1 MPEKRSVYIILSNL
15 LLHTLNVMAIT
26 NSLLH
31 GEITDIETDIGL
43 NENKDEL
50 QLKLSWKDNL
60 PNDTSYNV
68 IVTAVNS
75 TECYEMPC
83 SLYGIPKPKDFI
95 LIPEN
100 PISYLDIVECRY
112 MFGCN
117 YTLVVEN
124 SNAVVS
130 KRQLLTI
137 PYCVSGVCSCQ
148 HQSTLPKVNTVGLIF
163 NNHTI
168 HLKWSLASDEEIFK
182 NIQLKKI
189 SIIINEQTNPSLSWG
204 GKNLPILEKIYPL
217 TNYMSNASSSL
228 SNRIQQGMF
237 KIEINRDLTPGTVL
251 NIHSNVIDELEC
263 LGPSNVIKLKVPS
276 SALNSLA
283 NDDHDVDNKNSIDD
297 NVRLA
302 LILVSASFITAII
315 AVFSYYVWIKHKSKQ
330 TNEVEVNGEFLPTAI
345 PMENNINYVP
355 YIEMVQRNSQFEIAP
370 GDIHIEAEIGEGA
383 FGRVFRATAV
393 NLSQVQRGELVAVK
407 QLKKMSTQE
416 EESEFLKEIEMLQ
429 NVGMHSN
436 IVRFLGCCTLERPY
450 FMVMEYVGRGDLL
463 SYLRKVR
470 EESTK
475 LIKQN
480 ANYKN
485 LGSSVRTSG
494 QNDVKLKYL
503 ELKMTSTQ
511 SVDSEN
517 ESMARVPIPSFAE
530 TTYTVIN
537 DEDDADTKIF
547 EYRLDNKELY
557 DFALQIANGMRF
569 LEEQKIT
576 HRDLAARNVLIDDR
590 KTLKISDFGL
600 SRHDVYVNTKV
611 RKLPLRWLSI
621 EAILDNIYTNKSDVW
636 AYGVVLWEIGTLG
649 ASPYPTLSNHE
660 LVKFLKM
667 GGRLEK
673 PDICTE
679 QIYEL
684 MLKCWSEF
692 CDERPSFE
700 EIYTI
705 LSASSAYIDISTL
718 SDDYVFP
725 PIKDND

>member
-1 MPEKRSVYIILSNL
+1 MPVKGSVYIILSNL
-15 LLHTLNVMAIT
+15 LLHTLNVMAIS
-26 NSLLH
+26 NNLLH
-31 GEITDIETDIGL
+31 GEITDIETYIGL
-43 NENKDEL
+43 NEDKDEL

-60 PNDTSYNV
+60 PKETSYNV
-68 IVTAVNS
+68 MVTAVNS

-83 SLYGIPKPKDFI
+83 SLYGIQKPNGFV
-95 LIPEN
+95 LIPDN

-124 SNAVVS
+124 SNAAVS
-130 KRQLLTI
+130 KRKLITI
-137 PYCVSGVCSCQ
+137 PYCVSDVCSCQ
-148 HQSTLPKVNTVGLIF
+148 HQSTLPKVEMVGSIF

-168 HLKWSLASDEEIFK
+168 HLKWSIKSDYEIFK
-182 NIQLKKI
+182 NIQLKKL
-189 SIIINEQTNPSLSWG
+189 SIIVNEQTNPSLSWG

-217 TNYMSNASSSL
+217 LNSSTS
-228 SNRIQQGMF
+228 SPNRIQQGIF
-237 KIEINRDLTPGTVL
+237 KIEISRDLTPETVL
-251 NIHSNVIDELEC
+251 NIHSNVIDELQC

-276 SALNSLA
+276 KESISLA
-283 NDDHDVDNKNSIDD
+283 DDDTDVDNKNLVDN

-302 LILVSASFITAII
+302 LIVVSASFLTAII
-315 AVFSYYVWIKHKSKQ
+315 SVLSYYFWTKCKKSKHAIGLQ
-330 TNEVEVNGEFLPTAI
+330 SNSELLTTAI
-345 PMENNINYVP
+345 PMESNVNYVP
-355 YIEMVQRNSQFEIAP
+355 YIEFQDVQRNFEISAD
-370 GDIHIEAEIGEGA
+370 DIHIEAEIGEGA
-383 FGRVFRATAV
+383 FGRVYRATAI
-393 NLSQVQRGELVAVK
+393 NLKHVRRSELVAVK
-407 QLKKMSTQE
+407 QLKNMSTRE
-416 EESEFLKEIEMLQ
+416 EEDEFLKEIEMLQ
-429 NVGMHSN
+429 NVGTHSN
-436 IVRFLGCCTLERPY
+436 IVRFLGCCTMTRPY
-450 FMVMEYVGRGDLL
+450 FVVMEYVGRGDLL

-475 LIKQN
+475 FLHKN

-485 LGSSVRTSG
+485 CRSSEKPTG
-494 QNDVKLKYL
+494 QNEMKLKYL
-503 ELKMTSTQ
+503 ELKMSSTQ
-511 SVDSEN
+511 SIDSDN
-517 ESMARVPIPSFAE
+517 ESTTRAPIPSFAE

-537 DEDDADTKIF
+537 DENDLDAMLF

-557 DFALQIANGMRF
+557 DFALQIANGMQF

-600 SRHDVYVNTKV
+600 SRHDVYVNTKP

-679 QIYEL
+679 QIYVL
-684 MLKCWSEF
+684 MLKCWNEL

-700 EIYTI
+700 EIYKM
-705 LSASSAYIDISTL
+705 LSASSVYIDISTL

-725 PIKDND
+725 PIRDND